1 MFYICCYKHVKIME
15 LEDLKKLIKEHL
27 KVEVV
32 TESKGS
38 ECSYYENTYV
48 KLIFMDEVI
57 STSEIQKLSE
67 DR

>member
-1 MFYICCYKHVKIME
+1 ME
-15 LEDLKKLIKEHL
+15 ELKKLIKEHL

-32 TESKGS
+32 TESIGS